1 MDAGCSR
8 QSDYSAV
15 ELSGAH
21 LYAVV
26 MVRILLMFALVVTVS
41 LKHFE
46 RAPAYTTATTDSFSE
61 LLLPAGISV
70 SVVEAP
76 DCADNHDVAGNLR
89 QSHKSDCKA
98 VIGKAAVG
106 SIAAL
111 DDPLLPVHDTSTV
124 STMRPVDLPPPRA

>member
-21 LYAVV
+21 LYAEVL
-26 MVRILLMFALVVTVS
+26 VRILLMFALVVTVS